1 MQPVKEPRKQATR
14 WMGALL
20 LGFFALTACSK
31 IKFALGLA
39 PWYAERAALKELPPL
54 NPAQQKLLK
63 TEIQKY
69 WAWNKR
75 HMMPAYGATLRRVAA
90 GLTSTAASDPND
102 IALSAALVTGLYDQ
116 SIEPLLKPA
125 AALLHS
131 FDSAQVT
138 RFEAIFREDQERQRE
153 RYLSD
158 PEKTFR
164 TRVDKLRSTLEGWT
178 GKLSDAQAKRL
189 ETLAHNFNIPYQAW
203 LNDKARRQAE
213 LIKALREHRS
223 EAHVQTLLH
232 EWWLRARTG
241 GESRE
246 DWQWDSD
253 ALEQHVQDI
262 VAVLEP
268 EQKARMSAKLVELAG
283 ELEALAVE
291 PGVVAKPTAGQRDQK

>member
-1 MQPVKEPRKQATR
+1 MRTAHWLGV
-14 WMGALL
+14 LV
-20 LGFFALTACSK
+20 LGFFALAGCSK

-39 PWYAERAALKELPPL
+39 PWYAERAALKQLPPL
-54 NPAQQKLLK
+54 NAGQEKLLK
-63 TEIQKY
+63 AEIQKY

-75 HMMPAYGATLRRVAA
+75 HMMPAYGATLRRLAA

-102 IALSAALVTGLYDQ
+102 LALSAALVTGLYDQ
-116 SIEPLLKPA
+116 SLEPLLKPT

-131 FDSAQVT
+131 FDGDQVT
-138 RFEAIFREDQERQRE
+138 RFEALFHEDQERQRE

-178 GKLSDAQAKRL
+178 GKLSEAQAQRL
-189 ETLAHNFNIPYQAW
+189 EALAHNFNIPYQAW

-223 EAHVQTLLH
+223 EAYVQTLLH

-246 DWQWDSD
+246 DWQWDAE
-253 ALEQHVQDI
+253 ALQQHVQDI
-262 VAVLEP
+262 AAVLEP
-268 EQKARMSAKLVELAG
+268 AQKARMSEKLLELAG

-291 PGVVAKPTAGQRDQK
+291 PGVVPKPTAGQSDQK